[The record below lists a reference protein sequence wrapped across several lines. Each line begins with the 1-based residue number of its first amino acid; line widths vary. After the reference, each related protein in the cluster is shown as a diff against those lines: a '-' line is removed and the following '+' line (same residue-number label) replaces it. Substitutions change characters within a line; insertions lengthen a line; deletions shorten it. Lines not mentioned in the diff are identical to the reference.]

1 MWILKLKVFGLRVN
15 YLICSLD
22 FRYTE
27 ALVRRCSSEQ
37 VLLKNSQCWSFFL
50 IKLQAFWNAI
60 LLKRDFNISAFLW
73 NSQNLEEHLFLQST
87 SGGYF
92 WKYLMNSL
100 FIAYE
105 NDESC
110 HCVVC
115 IGSPALISFYCLRFV
130 SFHFFLL
137 FLFFVDFTT
146 CLGNEVNLSILE
158 IKVWSCSYIPKWRF
172 EGWVGSA
179 LLSIIYV
186 VGLVQFWEKL
196 SYILPPLASL
206 ELLAAE
212 YLREANTSNFI
223 YYHLL
228 MAICSLDALKKSS
241 KKKEMRIKKGK
252 IYTVERKQKSKKPG
266 W

>member
-1 MWILKLKVFGLRVN
+1 MLEFFSNKVAGLLECNFIKKRLQHKCFSVKFAK
-15 YLICSLD
+15 SW
-22 FRYTE
+22 R
-27 ALVRRCSSEQ
+27 A
-37 VLLKNSQCWSFFL
+37 SFFTEHFRWL
-50 IKLQAFWNAI
+50 LLEISYELSLYCIWEWWIVSLRGMHWFSSAYFFLLLAFC
-60 LLKRDFNISAFLW
+60 FF
-73 NSQNLEEHLFLQST
+73 
-87 SGGYF
+87 
-92 WKYLMNSL
+92 
-100 FIAYE
+100 
-105 NDESC
+105 
-110 HCVVC
+110 
-115 IGSPALISFYCLRFV
+115 P
-130 SFHFFLL
+130 FFLL

-158 IKVWSCSYIPKWRF
+158 IKLWSCSYIPKWRF